1 MKDKIIEALKQVYDP
16 ELNLDVYKLGLIYD
30 ININA
35 DKVSIVMTLT
45 SPMCPFGDML
55 INNVKDNIGKVEGV
69 KEVNVDLVFEPLWQP
84 SDELKLEL
92 GIE

>member
-84 SDELKLEL
+84 
-92 GIE
+92 